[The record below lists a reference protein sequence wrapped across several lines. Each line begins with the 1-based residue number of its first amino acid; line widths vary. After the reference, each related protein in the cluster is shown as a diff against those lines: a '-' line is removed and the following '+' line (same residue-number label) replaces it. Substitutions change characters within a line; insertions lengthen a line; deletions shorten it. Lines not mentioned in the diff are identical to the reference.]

1 MPWRSRVNNPPSTER
16 ARFSKPLTV
25 LGIFCAFVAVLALLF
40 PERGLLKSLDG
51 KDDAATI
58 RYREAILRVRPN
70 DASLRIKVAESLLKS
85 GNNQQALEILA
96 QSPRGLSADQKRTVA
111 ELRYNALQNLFLN
124 AGGNTPHWHNLRPQV
139 RSAATELAGPTPP
152 LWRLQ
157 QLAADAR
164 SAGDLEAWSRYQ
176 KEIAAQEATARVA
189 GQQQQDPYSQALAR
203 RDYRA
208 AAAICFGGMRKAATI
223 KQRRELFIKG
233 VRTFQA
239 GNLPLEA
246 LRAGEQH
253 LDGLSGDRST
263 LIFLTKVS
271 LAANQPERAQYFIRK
286 ALGMAPDHK
295 PADPS

>member
-1 MPWRSRVNNPPSTER
+1 MTWRSRVNSPPSRDR
-16 ARFSKPLTV
+16 ARFSNPLTV

-51 KDDAATI
+51 KEDAATM

-70 DASLRIKVAESLLKS
+70 DASLRIKVAESLLRS
-85 GNNQQALEILA
+85 GNDQRALETLK
-96 QSPRGLSADQKRTVA
+96 QLPPDLSTDQKRTVA
-111 ELRYNALQNLFLN
+111 ELRYSALQNLFLD
-124 AGGNTPHWHNLRPQV
+124 ADSGSPQWQSLKPHV
-139 RSAATELAGPTPP
+139 RSAAMELTGSDPA

-164 SAGDLEAWSRYQ
+164 AAGDLDAWGRYQ
-176 KEIAAQEATARVA
+176 KNIAALENAARAA
-189 GQQQQDPYSQALAR
+189 GQPQQDPFSLALAQ

-208 AAAICFGGMRKAATI
+208 AAALCFSGMHKAATV
-223 KQRRELFIKG
+223 KQRRELFMKG
-233 VRTFQA
+233 VRTLQA

-263 LIFLTKVS
+263 LIFLTRVS
-271 LAANQPERAQYFIRK
+271 LAADQPERAQYFIRK
-286 ALGMAPDHK
+286 ALGMAQDHN